1 MFEKDDPLDLILEEI
16 ARIHKIRGSVHG
28 DYHHGRVIMLEAA
41 DQLDYNVG
49 RALKTM
55 RRARESFEEES
66 EIDRRFNSFKAKWA
80 LMDAYQF
87 GDQEKGLE
95 KELHEAIREGEYDL
109 CPPILAK
116 LERLMDQ
123 DVADNI
129 EIGLQLE
136 VAKPEIQLGRGTTL
150 SVLMHNH
157 SAFPIQ
163 VEALVG
169 RSSQA
174 SINVLD
180 FYKGEMRP
188 NDDRNFQINVIP
200 KVEGDIP
207 VEIEATIENDSRML
221 RIKKGFSLKVEVPA
235 QVVQVVQVMTPNEM
249 QYAKQSPI
257 VPRTQTP
264 SSFDPQ
270 ALVVSGTVDQ
280 WALCIVTF
288 AKGRGPID
296 LAGMVQAD
304 PNFIRSDGYA
314 NMFKALLVMAYD
326 RSIDWGAWFNEAGF
340 IGEDY
345 TRRCTRLLY
354 RMATSPDRSIELE
367 MDGSIGSSNI
377 ENLIGAMLIASGEI
391 RREERSRRAW
401 KVEGEIDGSR
411 FSLSVEKAVIKDE
424 TGKAKAATFRIV
436 PSG

>member
-1 MFEKDDPLDLILEEI
+1 MAERDDPLDLILEEI

-49 RALKTM
+49 KALKTM
-55 RRARESFEEES
+55 RHARESFEEES

-87 GDQEKGLE
+87 GEEERRLE
-95 KELHEAIREGEYDL
+95 KELHEALKEGDYDL

-116 LERLMDQ
+116 LERLLDQ

-129 EIGLQLE
+129 EIGLLLE
-136 VAKPEIQLGRGTTL
+136 VPNPEIQLGRGTTL

-157 SAFPIQ
+157 SAFAIQ

-169 RSSQA
+169 RSPQA

-188 NDDRNFQINVIP
+188 ENDRSFQINVIP

-207 VEIEATIENDSRML
+207 VEIEAVIENDSRML

-235 QVVQVVQVMTPNEM
+235 QVVQVQVVTPNEM
-249 QYAKQSPI
+249 QYARQGPPIAPRSP
-257 VPRTQTP
+257 TP
-264 SSFDPQ
+264 SSFDPL

-280 WALCIVTF
+280 WALCITTF

-304 PNFIRSDGYA
+304 SNYVRSDGYA
-314 NMFKALLVMAYD
+314 NLFKALLAMTYD
-326 RSIDWGAWFNEAGF
+326 RSIDWRAWFNEAGF
-340 IGEDY
+340 IGEDF
-345 TRRCTRLLY
+345 TQRCTKLSY
-354 RMATSPDRSIELE
+354 RMATNPDRSLELE

-377 ENLIGAMLIASGEI
+377 ENLIGAMQIASGEI
-391 RREERSRRAW
+391 RREERSRRSW
-401 KVEGEIDGSR
+401 KVEGEIDGKG
-411 FSLSVEKAVIKDE
+411 FSLSVEKSVKKDE
-424 TGKAKAATFRIV
+424 AGKAKATTFRIV